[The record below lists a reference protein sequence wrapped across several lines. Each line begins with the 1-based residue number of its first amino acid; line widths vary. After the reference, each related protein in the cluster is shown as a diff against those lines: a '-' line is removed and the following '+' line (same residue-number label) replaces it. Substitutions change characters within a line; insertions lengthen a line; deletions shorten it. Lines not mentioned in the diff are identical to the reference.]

1 LTPAVTA
8 GTLYAGTSGFAY
20 QEWKGPFYPAD
31 LPAKKMLSHYASVLP
46 SVEINYTFRR
56 LPSDA
61 VLEGWRT
68 QTPEGFRL
76 TLKASQRITHIRRLV
91 DTAADVDEFVR
102 KAKSLGDRLGVI
114 LFQLPPTLVYRR
126 DLLEGFL
133 SSLPP
138 VVRAAMEFRHESWSD
153 PEVAE
158 LLEGHGVAV
167 CAADTEA
174 KPLATIQVT
183 APHVYLRLRKEDY
196 AADEIAAWAA
206 RVRTV
211 LDGGR
216 DVYCYFKHEGGG
228 VGPAYAKA
236 LLDNATGP
244 QVEGSGEHRGGSRG
258 EKLTSSPPERSEG
271 G

>member
-1 LTPAVTA
+1 MRPERHLPVVTGLTPAA
-8 GTLYAGTSGFAY
+8 APGTLYAGTSGFAY

-31 LPAKKMLSHYASVLP
+31 LPAKKMLSHYAGVLP

-61 VLEGWRT
+61 VLEGWRS

-76 TLKASQRITHIRRLV
+76 TLKAPQRITHIRRLV
-91 DTAADVDEFVR
+91 DAAADVDEFVR
-102 KAKSLGDRLGVI
+102 KALSLGDRLGVV
-114 LFQLPPTLVYRR
+114 LFQLPPTLTYRR
-126 DLLEGFL
+126 ELLEGFL

-138 VVRAAMEFRHESWSD
+138 VVRAAMEFRHESWADS
-153 PEVAE
+153 EVTE
-158 LLEGHGVAV
+158 LLEAHGVAV
-167 CAADTEA
+167 CSADTDA
-174 KPLATIQVT
+174 KALASIQVT

-196 AADEIAAWAA
+196 ASDEIASWAA

-211 LDGGR
+211 LDEGR

-236 LLDNATGP
+236 LLETATG
-244 QVEGSGEHRGGSRG
+244 
-258 EKLTSSPPERSEG
+258 
-271 G
+271 

>member
-1 LTPAVTA
+1 MTPATGP

-91 DTAADVDEFVR
+91 DAAGDVDDFVR
-102 KAKSLGDRLGVI
+102 RALSLGDRLGVV

-126 DLLEGFL
+126 ELLEGFL
-133 SSLPP
+133 SGLPP
-138 VVRAAMEFRHESWSD
+138 VVRAAMEFRHESWAA

-158 LLEGHGVAV
+158 LLEEHGVAV

-174 KPLATIQVT
+174 KPLASVQVT

-196 AADEIAAWAA
+196 AVDEIAAWGAL
-206 RVRTV
+206 VRTL
-211 LDGGR
+211 LDEGR

-228 VGPAYAKA
+228 IGPAYAKA
-236 LLDNATGP
+236 LL
-244 QVEGSGEHRGGSRG
+244 EGVPLVASQPAGVARSRPIA
-258 EKLTSSPPERSEG
+258 SSASRASTARS
-271 G
+271 